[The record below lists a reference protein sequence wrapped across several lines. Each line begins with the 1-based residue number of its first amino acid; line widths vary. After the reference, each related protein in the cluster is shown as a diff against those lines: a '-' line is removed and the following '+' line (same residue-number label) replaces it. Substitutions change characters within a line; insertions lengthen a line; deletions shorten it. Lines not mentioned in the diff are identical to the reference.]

1 MDKELK
7 SGRSTVI
14 GFLATLLALFAGLS
28 LATYNKWDPSPFT
41 YTNLPPQN
49 YGGMVGAYI
58 ADVLISVLGTSAY
71 ALPLV
76 LFFYAARRFTGASR
90 RLENIVGVVLM
101 VISLSINF
109 SLMGD
114 TFEITI
120 VKGGLIGSS
129 ISYILQTFLSTVVAF
144 IISLSVLYTSI
155 VLLIPMSLSTTPTY
169 KKDSRK
175 EDLTERVSLPRDG
188 DIGGPRVDRP
198 RVTEAVQP
206 KKAVAPVTNAP
217 AAASVSKA
225 PVPKKPVQAPAK
237 APEPP
242 PTLPK
247 DAPAKAAPPRRPTA
261 PKIPEA
267 RKGQYL
273 LPPAELLS
281 SEHTD
286 GQAFTKEEI
295 LRGAANLQELLSDFG
310 ADGNIVHVSPGPIVT
325 MYEFE
330 PASGVKL
337 SKVVSLSDDLGRAMG
352 GLKVRV
358 SLISGKAPVGIE
370 VPNEVA
376 AVVTLK
382 EIIHSDR
389 FAKRSAL
396 LTMSM
401 GIDIYGNPVV
411 EELSRLS
418 HLLMA
423 GTTGCGKSVVINA
436 MILSILYKVKPSQ
449 VKMLIIDPKLLEL
462 SMYNGIPHLLSHVIT
477 SPGEASDALARMLL
491 EMDRRYRHIAT
502 QGAKNIEMFNAGV
515 AEEDKLPYIVVVI
528 NELADLIFTSARGV
542 EESIVRLAQMG
553 RGAGI
558 HLIVATQHP
567 TADVITSEIKSSFP
581 SRVAFM
587 VSSKVDSRTILD
599 THGAEKLLGRGDM
612 LLLTPGARL
621 MRVHGAYVSE
631 DEVKAVTDYV
641 KAQGKPDYTA
651 FNNLRPSEPVTAT
664 PTAERDEMYKE
675 VVRYA
680 QTIGEI
686 SIASIQRRFKIGYNQ
701 AAQIM
706 EMMEEDGLV
715 GPPKG
720 GGKPRNF
727 ASG

>member
-1 MDKELK
+1 
-7 SGRSTVI
+7 
-14 GFLATLLALFAGLS
+14 
-28 LATYNKWDPSPFT
+28 
-41 YTNLPPQN
+41 
-49 YGGMVGAYI
+49 
-58 ADVLISVLGTSAY
+58 
-71 ALPLV
+71 
-76 LFFYAARRFTGASR
+76 
-90 RLENIVGVVLM
+90 
-101 VISLSINF
+101 
-109 SLMGD
+109 
-114 TFEITI
+114 
-120 VKGGLIGSS
+120 
-129 ISYILQTFLSTVVAF
+129 
-144 IISLSVLYTSI
+144 
-155 VLLIPMSLSTTPTY
+155 
-169 KKDSRK
+169 
-175 EDLTERVSLPRDG
+175 
-188 DIGGPRVDRP
+188 
-198 RVTEAVQP
+198 
-206 KKAVAPVTNAP
+206 
-217 AAASVSKA
+217 
-225 PVPKKPVQAPAK
+225 
-237 APEPP
+237 
-242 PTLPK
+242 
-247 DAPAKAAPPRRPTA
+247 
-261 PKIPEA
+261 
-267 RKGQYL
+267 
-273 LPPAELLS
+273 
-281 SEHTD
+281 
-286 GQAFTKEEI
+286 
-295 LRGAANLQELLSDFG
+295 LRGAATLQELLSDFG

-370 VPNEVA
+370 VPNEEA

-491 EMDRRYRHIAT
+491 EMDRRYRHIAP

-664 PTAERDEMYKE
+664 ATVERDEMYKE
-675 VVRYA
+675 VIRYA